1 MRIGD
6 LSKRWMTF
14 QTPAKDANKATTWHT
29 IFTCKGSNKGLS
41 GQENVTAMS
50 LGGTMTGTVRIP
62 WRPVKISVTWR
73 ILCDGSIL
81 NITSPAIDTVY
92 PGEGRFWVMK
102 VKQK

>member
-14 QTPAKDANKATTWHT
+14 QSPTKDANGVVGWQT

-50 LGGTMTGTVRIP
+50 LGGTITGTVRIP
-62 WRPVKISVTWR
+62 WRPVKILVTWR
-73 ILCDGSIL
+73 ILCDGNILSIA
-81 NITSPAIDTVY
+81 SPAIDTTY
-92 PGEGRFWVMK
+92 PGEGRFLVKK
-102 VKQK
+102 VKQ